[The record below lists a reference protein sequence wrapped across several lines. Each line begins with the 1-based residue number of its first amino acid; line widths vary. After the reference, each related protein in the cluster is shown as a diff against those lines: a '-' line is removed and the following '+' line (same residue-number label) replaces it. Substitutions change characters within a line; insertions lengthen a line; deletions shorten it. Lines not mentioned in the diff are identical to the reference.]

1 MNRMAGLWD
10 RGVKNVSYT
19 RFKWAVFVVLFFML
33 ISCKQSL
40 LKPPG
45 ELVFEP
51 QKFNFPGVEHVSLEN
66 GMAVYLLEDHELP
79 LFNLVALV
87 RTGSIYEPDDKLGL
101 AELTGVVMRTGGTRF
116 MSGDEINEKLEFV
129 AGSVETSIGKEVGTA
144 SLSVLKKDM
153 DLGLKIFADVLMY
166 PVFAEDKVDLARK
179 KKEEEIRRRNDNPQ
193 SIAFREFKKAVFFK
207 NPRGRISTFKT
218 IAKIKREDMV
228 AFHRNYFHPNNIILG
243 VSGDFKRAEIITR
256 IEELFK
262 GWPSKKITFISV
274 APPEKLKEES
284 INYAYKDLPQ
294 STIVMGH
301 LAISKT
307 HPDYYPFKV
316 LNFILGGGGF
326 NSRLTSEIRSNRGL
340 AYSSGSFYRAEVDY
354 GLFGAYCFTK
364 SASTVECINVMMEII
379 DNVKREGISQ
389 QELEWAKSSI
399 INNFI
404 FEFTSSAQIVGRR
417 AVIAYD
423 KLPKEFMETYRERI
437 AAVTVDDVN
446 TVAEKYLHLD
456 RAVLMVVGNSD
467 KFDGSLNEFGN
478 VTVIPLEETL

>member
-1 MNRMAGLWD
+1 MNRTASLWN
-10 RGVKNVSYT
+10 RGTKNVSYT
-19 RFKWAVFVVLFFML
+19 RFKWAVFVALFFVL

-51 QKFNFPGVEHVSLEN
+51 QKFNFPEVEHVSLEN

-87 RTGSIYEPDDKLGL
+87 RTGSIYEPDDKSGL

-129 AGSVETSIGKEVGTA
+129 AGSVETSIGEEVGTA

-153 DLGLKIFADVLMY
+153 DLGLNIFADVLIY

-179 KKEEEIRRRNDNPQ
+179 KKEEEIRRRNDNSQ

-207 NPRGRISTFKT
+207 NPRGRISTLKT
-218 IAKIKREDMV
+218 IANIKREDMV
-228 AFHRNYFHPNNIILG
+228 AFHKKYFHPNNIILG
-243 VSGDFKRAEIITR
+243 VSGDFKKDEIITK

-274 APPEKLKEES
+274 TPPEKIKEES
-284 INYAYKDLPQ
+284 VNYTYKDLPQ
-294 STIVMGH
+294 STVVIGH

-307 HPDYYPFKV
+307 HPDYYPFEV

-340 AYSSGSFYRAEVDY
+340 AYSAGSFYRAEVDY

-364 SASTVECINVMMEII
+364 SASTVECINVILEII

-404 FEFTSSAQIVGRR
+404 FEFNSSAQIVGRR
-417 AVIAYD
+417 ASIAYD
-423 KLPKEFMETYRERI
+423 KLPKGFMETYRERI
-437 AAVTVDDVN
+437 AAVTIDDVN
-446 TVAEKYLHLD
+446 AVAEKYLHPD